1 MATQNS
7 LSKQAGKPKFSVMM
21 QQDGIKNLVNNTLGD
36 KKKAE
41 RFTASIISA
50 VAVNP
55 ALQECE
61 GSTILSAALLGESLN
76 LSPSPQLGHY
86 YLVPFKNTKL
96 NRTDAQFQLGYKG
109 YIQLAI
115 RSGQYKRINVIAIK
129 EGELVSYDPL
139 SEDIEVNLIENE
151 VERENAKTIGY
162 YAMFRLVNGFE
173 KTMYWSK
180 KKMLVHADKYSKAF
194 SLNATT
200 GKYPKVSFADFEA
213 GKVADKDMWLYSSF
227 WYKDFDGMAYK
238 TMLRQLI
245 SKWGIMSIEMQKAF
259 TNDYSVTDEKGNTT
273 YVDNDNDY
281 IQAEVTEINEHQK
294 EENQTIAA
302 QDIPNVKTKQQ
313 PML

>member
-129 EGELVSYDPL
+129 ERELVSYDPL

-180 KKMLVHADKYSKAF
+180 EKMEAHALKYSKGYQAKKGY
-194 SLNATT
+194 T
-200 GKYPKVSFADFEA
+200 
-213 GKVADKDMWLYSSF
+213 F
-227 WYKDFDGMAYK
+227 WEKDFDGMAYK

>member
-151 VERENAKTIGY
+151 VGRENAKTIGY

-180 KKMLVHADKYSKAF
+180 EKMEAHALKYSKGYQAKKGY
-194 SLNATT
+194 T
-200 GKYPKVSFADFEA
+200 
-213 GKVADKDMWLYSSF
+213 F
-227 WYKDFDGMAYK
+227 WEKDFDGMAYK

>member
-50 VAVNP
+50 VAVNQ

-139 SEDIEVNLIENE
+139 SEDIEVNLIEDE

-180 KKMLVHADKYSKAF
+180 EKMEAHALKYSKGYQAKKGY
-194 SLNATT
+194 T
-200 GKYPKVSFADFEA
+200 
-213 GKVADKDMWLYSSF
+213 F
-227 WYKDFDGMAYK
+227 WEKDFDGMAYK

>member
-180 KKMLVHADKYSKAF
+180 EKMEAHALKYSKGYQAKKGY
-194 SLNATT
+194 T
-200 GKYPKVSFADFEA
+200 
-213 GKVADKDMWLYSSF
+213 F
-227 WYKDFDGMAYK
+227 WEKDFDGMAYK

-281 IQAEVTEINEHQK
+281 IQAEVTEVNEHQK

>member
-180 KKMLVHADKYSKAF
+180 EKMEAHALKYSKGYQAKKGY
-194 SLNATT
+194 T
-200 GKYPKVSFADFEA
+200 
-213 GKVADKDMWLYSSF
+213 F
-227 WYKDFDGMAYK
+227 WEKDFDGMAYK

-273 YVDNDNDY
+273 YVDNDSDY